1 MAKKNY
7 LETLKSVLGCS
18 ILHYCCHSSKHSG
31 ATGPAR
37 PFILPRSGNENRAIP
52 GLKTEPSTTTVVS
65 PSTTTGGVTVS
76 KAPSIPD
83 Q

>member
-1 MAKKNY
+1 MLPSEQPGFDWRRTLNY
-7 LETLKSVLGCS
+7 
-18 ILHYCCHSSKHSG
+18 HSSKHSG

-37 PFILPRSGNENRAIP
+37 PFILPRSGNENRAMP
-52 GLKTEPSTTTVVS
+52 GLKAEPSTRVVP
-65 PSTTTGGVTVS
+65 PSTTTGGATVS